1 MTSAVFTG
9 VVRDCARYLPGVLGN
24 LERFARF
31 YDQARFVFVVSD
43 TADRSAAMLARWV
56 GSRGR
61 VIDAGMLRERLPR
74 RTERLAFARNL
85 CLDEIRGFAAGSEHL
100 VMLDLDDVLAEPVS
114 SEAFA
119 DAAAWLDADPRRAGA
134 FANSTP
140 RYYDTWALRHPRWCA
155 ADCWQPIWH
164 RPPGETYEAA
174 KFREVFARQI
184 AIPPGLPPIAVDSAF
199 GGLGL
204 YRMAYALQARYRGLA
219 ADGEETCEHVAFNRD
234 IRAAG
239 GDLHIFP
246 LLRVHAPPEHLY
258 RAADFRWPWR
268 LRMARNELIG
278 KVRPPWRRLALAPRS
293 NRANGAASR

>member
-9 VVRDCARYLPGVLGN
+9 VVRDCARHLPGVLEN
-24 LERFARF
+24 LARFARL

-43 TADRSAAMLARWV
+43 TTDPSAAMLARWV
-56 GSRGR
+56 GCRGR

-74 RTERLAFARNL
+74 RTERIAFARNL
-85 CLDEIRGFAAGSEHL
+85 CLDEIRRLSTRSEHL
-100 VMLDLDDVLAEPVS
+100 IMLDLDDVLAEPVS
-114 SEAFA
+114 AEAFA
-119 DAAAWLDADPRRAGA
+119 GAVAWLDADPRRAGA

-155 ADCWQPIWH
+155 GDCWRPIWH
-164 RPPGETYEAA
+164 RPPDETYEAA

-184 AIPPGLPPIAVDSAF
+184 AIPPRLPPIAVDSAF

-204 YRMAYALQARYRGLA
+204 YRMSYALQARYCGLD
-219 ADGEETCEHVAFNRD
+219 ADGGETCEHVAFNRD
-234 IRAAG
+234 IRNAG
-239 GDLHIFP
+239 GALHIFP

-258 RAADFRWPWR
+258 RAADFKWPWR

-278 KVRPPWRRLALAPRS
+278 KVRPPWRRLALAR
-293 NRANGAASR
+293 RTHA